1 VGEPSTPPTELQG
14 PEPPSA
20 GASGPVPGAPL
31 PNASVPGEPAAPAPP
46 AERAPPAP
54 VPPGFDPSAPPP
66 LADEV
71 EKQRQLERMQRNA
84 TGLLGVAAVVFAV
97 ARVLEARYPWVG
109 YVRAASEAAV
119 VGGVADWFAV
129 TALFRH
135 PLGLPIPHTAIVP
148 RRKDRIGRSLGHFVQ
163 RNFLA
168 REVVAAKLHDMQVG
182 ARLAGWLADPA
193 HARLVA
199 RQVAVGLSGAAAV
212 LRDDDVQHFVE
223 RSLVTRARRVQVAPF
238 LGRVLA
244 LLTAD
249 GRHQELLDEA
259 LRIAAKFVAQN
270 DEMIRGRIAAEA
282 PWWVPGPVEDKIHE
296 KVVGGVDRTLQEV
309 AADPQHPLRTRFDDA
324 VRRFAERLR
333 TSPETI
339 ARAEAIKEEMLAH
352 PAVREYAGSV
362 WADVKAKL
370 ARYAEE
376 GDEQGALVAVERGL
390 VSLGNAVLADPAL
403 VAKVDAWITD
413 AVLFAVEQYRSEVA
427 HLIEQTVAGWDPVAT
442 SRRIEIQI
450 GRDLQFIRIN
460 GTVVGGLVGLLLY
473 TVGRLFE

>member
-182 ARLAGWLADPA
+182 ARLAGWLADPRA
-193 HARLVA
+193 RAPRRAAGRGRALRRRRRAARRRRPTLRRTVARHARA
-199 RQVAVGLSGAAAV
+199 PRPGRAVP
-212 LRDDDVQHFVE
+212 RP
-223 RSLVTRARRVQVAPF
+223 RARAPH
-238 LGRVLA
+238 R
-244 LLTAD
+244 
-249 GRHQELLDEA
+249 R
-259 LRIAAKFVAQN
+259 RAA
-270 DEMIRGRIAAEA
+270 
-282 PWWVPGPVEDKIHE
+282 
-296 KVVGGVDRTLQEV
+296 
-309 AADPQHPLRTRFDDA
+309 TRSCST
-324 VRRFAERLR
+324 RRCA
-333 TSPETI
+333 SP
-339 ARAEAIKEEMLAH
+339 
-352 PAVREYAGSV
+352 PS
-362 WADVKAKL
+362 
-370 ARYAEE
+370 
-376 GDEQGALVAVERGL
+376 
-390 VSLGNAVLADPAL
+390 S
-403 VAKVDAWITD
+403 
-413 AVLFAVEQYRSEVA
+413 
-427 HLIEQTVAGWDPVAT
+427 
-442 SRRIEIQI
+442 SRRTT
-450 GRDLQFIRIN
+450 R
-460 GTVVGGLVGLLLY
+460 
-473 TVGRLFE
+473 